1 MVSLSM
7 PVLVAIFLVALA
19 LAGPA
24 ADRPDRHGVFRGR
37 SRRRPILR

>member
-19 LAGPA
+19 LAG
-24 ADRPDRHGVFRGR
+24 RPLIGPIATVFRGR